1 MGARARPER
10 AGDAANLALD
20 VRRLYFQD
28 YLRQWDDLLAD
39 LTVVPITNVTQAAD
53 VLRILSGPTSPFRK
67 LLGQWPARP
76 TCRRAT
82 GWSPRK

>member
-1 MGARARPER
+1 VFLTASLSQAGTIAEEQWVLGRDLND

-53 VLRILSGPTSPFRK
+53 
-67 LLGQWPARP
+67 
-76 TCRRAT
+76 
-82 GWSPRK
+82 